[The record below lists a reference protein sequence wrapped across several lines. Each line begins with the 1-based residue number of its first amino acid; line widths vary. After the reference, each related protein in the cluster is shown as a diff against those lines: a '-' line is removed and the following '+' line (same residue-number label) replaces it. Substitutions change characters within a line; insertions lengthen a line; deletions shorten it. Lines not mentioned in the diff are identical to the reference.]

1 MEYISSDTN
10 VWIDFYKISK
20 LQLPF
25 RLNCKYIMFHEA
37 IEKELLYPE
46 DLKSQ
51 LINCGLLGVEIT
63 TEELFYADDLST
75 KYRRLSVYDRIAL
88 AIAKKR
94 RIILLTGDNAL
105 RKAATSENVKVV
117 GTIGLLDRLI
127 NEKCIDEKEYLDCLM
142 RLKEFIGNGIRLPE
156 EEINDRLSDYDVAD
170 ENP

>member
-10 VWIDFYKISK
+10 VWIDFYIISK
-20 LQLPF
+20 VQLPF
-25 RLNCKYIMFHEA
+25 RMNCKYVMFHEA

-51 LINCGLLGVEIT
+51 LINYGLLGVEIT
-63 TEELFYADDLST
+63 TEELFYADDLSA

-94 RIILLTGDNAL
+94 RITLLTGDNAL
-105 RKAATSENVKVV
+105 RKAAASENVKVI
-117 GTIGLLDRLI
+117 GSIGLLDRLL
-127 NEKCIDEKEYLDCLM
+127 NKKCIDEEEYRDCLM

-156 EEINDRLSDYDVAD
+156 EEISARLSDYDVAD